1 MDQKT
6 MKKRVNLF
14 QNMKQLKRDER
25 MSFLKNCPDECIHA
39 LCEICFNLLHQSIK
53 LQKDKKHRLKQKLK
67 PIRVDVRKLADSKLS
82 VKSKRKLLSNPQVG
96 HGIFTILAS
105 TVLPALISAL
115 ASK

>member
-1 MDQKT
+1 MDQRT

-25 MSFLKNCPDECIHA
+25 MSFLKNCPNECIHA
-39 LCEICFNLLHQSIK
+39 PCEICFNLLHQSIK
-53 LQKDKKHRLKQKLK
+53 LQKDKKYRLKQKLK
-67 PIRVDVRKLADSKLS
+67 PIRVDVRKLANSKLS

>member
-1 MDQKT
+1 MDQRT

-25 MSFLKNCPDECIHA
+25 MSFFKNCPDECIHA

-53 LQKDKKHRLKQKLK
+53 LQKDKKYRLKQKLK
-67 PIRVDVRKLADSKLS
+67 PIRTDVRKLANSKLS

>member
-1 MDQKT
+1 MDEKT
-6 MKKRVNLF
+6 LKKRVNLF
-14 QNMKQLKRDER
+14 QNMKQLKRNER

-39 LCEICFNLLHQSIK
+39 LCEVCYNLLHQTIK

-67 PIRVDVRKLADSKLS
+67 PIRINVRKLADSKLS

-96 HGIFTILAS
+96 NGIFTILAS
-105 TVLPALISAL
+105 TVLPALVSML